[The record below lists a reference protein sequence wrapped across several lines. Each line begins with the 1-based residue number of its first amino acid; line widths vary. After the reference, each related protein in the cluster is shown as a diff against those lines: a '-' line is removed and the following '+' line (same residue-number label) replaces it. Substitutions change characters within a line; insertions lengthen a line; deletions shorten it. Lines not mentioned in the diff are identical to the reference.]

1 MNLPIFQPFVNEWM
15 TFGFFFIGIL
25 VLVGSAEFM
34 LSKLNVHPESSR
46 KFVHVLVGILVA
58 TCPFI
63 FKSNLQPM
71 SLAAIFM
78 VVNAISLKS
87 ESLKGMHST
96 DRKTYGTV
104 YFPISFLIL
113 AAFFWEK
120 PITLILSMLV
130 MALADTTAGIA
141 GSKSEQPRRFTL
153 WKDSKSLE
161 GSTAMFLAAFFIIYI
176 GTDFFAWIFSAAF
189 FIPLPILI
197 GLAGFVGMTATLAES
212 VSCKGSDNL
221 SVPLITAV
229 TYELYL
235 INYAHGTLPIL
246 LLWTIG
252 SGIIF
257 LYAFR
262 LKTLSASGTAGAFL
276 MGVLVFGT
284 NGIHGVVPLLTFFI
298 FSSFISKIGNQ
309 KNTKESRRDIIQ
321 VLANGGVGTLI
332 LLWNFFFPFDGAF
345 LLFLGSVAAAA
356 ADTWATEIGYF
367 SRSNPRQL
375 LSFKR
380 VEKGTSGGVTIL
392 GTFGSLL
399 GTASIASVGLLLGMH
414 PENFWIIIGAG
425 FIGSFADSILGGTMQ
440 ARFNC
445 ESCGK
450 ETEKREHCGS
460 IAQHV
465 RGLNWMDN
473 DMVNFINTIIGA
485 LIVYFFILI

>member
-1 MNLPIFQPFVNEWM
+1 M
-15 TFGFFFIGIL
+15 
-25 VLVGSAEFM
+25 A
-34 LSKLNVHPESSR
+34 
-46 KFVHVLVGILVA
+46 
-58 TCPFI
+58 
-63 FKSNLQPM
+63 
-71 SLAAIFM
+71 LAVIFM
-78 VVNAISLKS
+78 MVNAISLKS

-96 DRKTYGTV
+96 GRKTYGTV

-113 AAFFWEK
+113 AAIFWEK

-130 MALADTTAGIA
+130 MAIADTVAGMA
-141 GSKSEQPRRFTL
+141 GSKAKEPRRFTL

-161 GSTAMFLAAFFIIYI
+161 GSTAMFLTTFFIVYV
-176 GTDFFAWIFSAAF
+176 GTDFFAWLFGAAF

-197 GLAGFVGMTATLAES
+197 GLAGFVGIMATLAEAA
-212 VSCKGSDNL
+212 SCKGSDNL
-221 SVPLITAV
+221 SVPLITAI

-235 INYAHGTLPIL
+235 INYTHGTLPVLII
-246 LLWTIG
+246 WTIG
-252 SGIIF
+252 SGFIF

-298 FSSFISKIGNQ
+298 FSSFISKIGNR
-309 KNTKESRRDIIQ
+309 KNVKESRRDIIQ

-367 SRSNPRQL
+367 SRSNPRKF
-375 LSFKR
+375 LSFKQ
-380 VEKGTSGGVTIL
+380 VEKGTSGGVTLL
-392 GTFGSLL
+392 GTFGSFL
-399 GTASIASVGLLLGMH
+399 GSASIAGVGLLLGVQ
-414 PENFWIIIGAG
+414 PEILWIIAGAG
-425 FIGSFADSILGGTMQ
+425 FIGSIVDSILGGIMQ

-445 ESCGK
+445 KSCGK

-460 IAQHV
+460 AAQHV
-465 RGLNWMDN
+465 SGLKWMDN
-473 DMVNFINTIIGA
+473 DMVNLLNTITGA
-485 LIVYFFILI
+485 VLVYWMIA